1 MSDVPSEWRT
11 VSGSLRP
18 GGWVIVAG
26 GSGFIGSHLC
36 EALLNRGHRV
46 LDLDDHSTGR
56 ISNVAHLLDVD
67 GFALLEGDVTD
78 EGIEGRVA
86 AVVGDDPVAAVAH
99 LASAA
104 SPPAYLARPLE
115 TLAVGSAGTDRLISI
130 ALRHDARFLLAS
142 TSEVYGDPLEHPQRE
157 TYWGNVN
164 PIGERSVY
172 DEAKRF
178 AEALTAAH
186 ERASGLDARIARI
199 FNTYGPRMQPD
210 DGRVVTNFVH
220 QALRGEA
227 MTVYGDGTQTR
238 SFCFVS
244 DEVEGLIALLES
256 EVRGPVNLGNPTEFS
271 MIELAVAVGE
281 VVGIEPRLDHRPLPS
296 DDPKVRQPDISRA
309 RELLGWEPQ
318 VALRDGLRLMVD
330 SLDPTTAPGADH

>member
-1 MSDVPSEWRT
+1 MV
-11 VSGSLRP
+11 
-18 GGWVIVAG
+18 VAG

-36 EALLNRGHRV
+36 EELLARGHRV

-56 ISNVAHLLDVD
+56 VSNVAHLRDNDRFV
-67 GFALLEGDVTD
+67 LLEGDVTD
-78 EGIEGRVA
+78 EDIEGRVA
-86 AVVGDDPVAAVAH
+86 SVIGDDTVAAVAH

-115 TLAVGSAGTDRLISI
+115 TLAVGSTGTDRLISI
-130 ALRHDARFLLAS
+130 ALNHDARFLLAS

-186 ERASGLDARIARI
+186 ERTSGLDARIARI
-199 FNTYGPRMQPD
+199 FNTYGPRMQAD

-227 MTVYGDGTQTR
+227 MTVFGDGTQTR
-238 SFCFVS
+238 SFCYVS

-256 EVRGPVNLGNPTEFS
+256 DVRGPVNLGNPTEFT
-271 MIELAVAVGE
+271 MIELAIAVGE
-281 VVGIEPRLDHRPLPS
+281 V
-296 DDPKVRQPDISRA
+296 
-309 RELLGWEPQ
+309 LGVEPQ
-318 VALRDGLRLMVD
+318 LDYL
-330 SLDPTTAPGADH
+330 SLIHI

>member
-1 MSDVPSEWRT
+1 M
-11 VSGSLRP
+11 
-18 GGWVIVAG
+18 IVAG

-36 EALLNRGHRV
+36 EALLNRGYRV

-56 ISNVAHLLDVD
+56 VSNVAHLLDVD
-67 GFALLEGDVTD
+67 GFTLLEGDVTD
-78 EGIEGRVA
+78 GGIAGRVA
-86 AVVGDDPVAAVAH
+86 AVVGDETVAAVAH

-115 TLAVGSAGTDRLISI
+115 TLAVGSIGTDRLISI
-130 ALRHDARFLLAS
+130 ALRYEARFLLAS

-256 EVRGPVNLGNPTEFS
+256 EVRGPVNLGNPTEFT

-281 VVGIEPRLDHRPLPS
+281 VIGVELRLDHRPLPS

-309 RELLGWEPQ
+309 RELLGWEPR

-330 SLDPTTAPGADH
+330 SLDDTAASGADR

>member
-1 MSDVPSEWRT
+1 MSGR
-11 VSGSLRP
+11 LRP

-36 EALLNRGHRV
+36 EALLNRGYRV

-56 ISNVAHLLDVD
+56 VSNVAHLLDVD
-67 GFALLEGDVTD
+67 GFTLLEGDVTD
-78 EGIEGRVA
+78 GGIAGRVA
-86 AVVGDDPVAAVAH
+86 AVVGDETVAAVAH

-115 TLAVGSAGTDRLISI
+115 TLAVGSIGTDRLISI
-130 ALRHDARFLLAS
+130 ALRYEARFLLAS

-256 EVRGPVNLGNPTEFS
+256 EVRGPVNLGNPTEFT

-281 VVGIEPRLDHRPLPS
+281 VIGVEPRLDHRPLPS

-309 RELLGWEPQ
+309 RELLGWEPR

-330 SLDPTTAPGADH
+330 SLDDTAASGADH

>member
-1 MSDVPSEWRT
+1 M
-11 VSGSLRP
+11 
-18 GGWVIVAG
+18 IVAG

-36 EALLNRGHRV
+36 EALLNRGYRV

-56 ISNVAHLLDVD
+56 VSNVAHLLDVD
-67 GFALLEGDVTD
+67 GFTLLEGDVTD
-78 EGIEGRVA
+78 GGIAGRVA
-86 AVVGDDPVAAVAH
+86 AVVGDETVAAVAH

-115 TLAVGSAGTDRLISI
+115 TLAVGSIGTDRLISI
-130 ALRHDARFLLAS
+130 ALRYEARFLLAS

-256 EVRGPVNLGNPTEFS
+256 EVRGPVNLGNPTEFT

-281 VVGIEPRLDHRPLPS
+281 VIGVEPRLDHRPLPS

-309 RELLGWEPQ
+309 RELLGWEPR

-330 SLDPTTAPGADH
+330 SLDDTAASGADH

>member
-1 MSDVPSEWRT
+1 MSV
-11 VSGSLRP
+11 GLRP
-18 GGWVIVAG
+18 EGWVVVAG

-36 EALLNRGHRV
+36 EALLARGHRV

-56 ISNVAHLLDVD
+56 VSNVAHLRDNDRFV
-67 GFALLEGDVTD
+67 LLEGDVTD
-78 EGIEGRVA
+78 EDIEGRVA
-86 AVVGDDPVAAVAH
+86 AVIGDDTVAAVAH

-115 TLAVGSAGTDRLISI
+115 TLAVGSTGTDRLISI
-130 ALRHDARFLLAS
+130 ALNYDARFLLAS

-186 ERASGLDARIARI
+186 ERTSGLDARIARI
-199 FNTYGPRMQPD
+199 FNTYGPRMQAD

-220 QALRGEA
+220 QTLRGEA
-227 MTVYGDGTQTR
+227 MTVFGDGSQTR
-238 SFCFVS
+238 SFCYVS
-244 DEVEGLIALLES
+244 DEVDGLIALLVS
-256 EVRGPVNLGNPTEFS
+256 DVRGPVNLGNPTEFT

-281 VVGIEPRLDHRPLPS
+281 VLGVEPRLDYRPLPA

-309 RELLGWEPQ
+309 RELLGWEPR

-330 SLDPTTAPGADH
+330 SLGPVAEPGGDD

>member
-1 MSDVPSEWRT
+1 M
-11 VSGSLRP
+11 
-18 GGWVIVAG
+18 
-26 GSGFIGSHLC
+26 
-36 EALLNRGHRV
+36 
-46 LDLDDHSTGR
+46 
-56 ISNVAHLLDVD
+56 
-67 GFALLEGDVTD
+67 
-78 EGIEGRVA
+78 
-86 AVVGDDPVAAVAH
+86 
-99 LASAA
+99 
-104 SPPAYLARPLE
+104 
-115 TLAVGSAGTDRLISI
+115 
-130 ALRHDARFLLAS
+130 LAS

-256 EVRGPVNLGNPTEFS
+256 EVRGPVNLGNPTEFT

-281 VVGIEPRLDHRPLPS
+281 VIGIEPRLDHRPLPS

-309 RELLGWEPQ
+309 RDLLGWEPQ
-318 VALRDGLRLMVD
+318 VALRDGLR
-330 SLDPTTAPGADH
+330 